1 MREYGQIQ
9 SAFWQSG
16 DAESMSDRGKL
27 LACYLLTGPYSN
39 GLGCFRLTD
48 GNIMDDLGWSSE
60 TVSETVSEL
69 SRIGFAYRIGKVVF
83 LPKFLSWNRIAN
95 PKVAIARLKELETLP
110 TKEAKGL
117 AARALLSFCPHLTES
132 QRKGLE
138 TVSETVSA
146 TISKQNPTQP
156 NPKNLPTTS
165 GVEPPVEVDP
175 IFGTGLAFLTR
186 KGVAER
192 PARSFLGKLRK
203 DVGDLRCVEI
213 LSRAESDDVSE
224 PLAWLRA
231 AAEKRG
237 KPASAQATPDFIARA
252 I

>member
-9 SAFWQSG
+9 SAFWQSA
-16 DAESMSDRGKL
+16 DAEAMSDKGKL
-27 LACYLLTGPYSN
+27 LACYLLTGPYAN

-69 SRIGFAYRIGKVVF
+69 SRIGFAYRIGRVVF
-83 LPKFLSWNRIAN
+83 LPNFLRWNRIAN

-110 TKEAKGL
+110 TPQAKSL
-117 AARALLSFCPHLTES
+117 AARALLSFCPHLTEA
-132 QRKGLE
+132 QRKELE
-138 TVSETVSA
+138 TVSQTVCETL
-146 TISKQNPTQP
+146 SKQNPTQP
-156 NPKNLPTTS
+156 NPIPTTS
-165 GVEPPVEVDP
+165 GGEPPVDPDP

-203 DVGDLRCVEI
+203 DVGDLRCVEL
-213 LSRAESDDVSE
+213 LSKAESEDVSE

-237 KPASAQATPDFIARA
+237 KPAAGQELPDFIARA